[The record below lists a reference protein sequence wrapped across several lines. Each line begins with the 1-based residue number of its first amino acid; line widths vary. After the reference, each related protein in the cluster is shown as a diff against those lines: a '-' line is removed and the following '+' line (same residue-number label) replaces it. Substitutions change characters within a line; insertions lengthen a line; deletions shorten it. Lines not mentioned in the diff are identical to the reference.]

1 MQTRAQCPETEICRH
16 SRIENEEAAP
26 EGQGWALDTW
36 HESCGLEAL
45 LEALQGS
52 YKGEIF
58 LLNFNEIRYITS
70 SPACP
75 THPALGR
82 GRRGSLAFS
91 PAACWSSMYPSPQ
104 SPPAHWID
112 TFRQLFSLFGSNHLI
127 KESWDRFIRLGS
139 PDVEARPTS
148 PPCVLFL
155 SLLNKQVWSYFEG
168 HPVKSGVKD
177 DLWCGIKCQ
186 MHYTLIINDHT
197 FVWQLIIS
205 SSFSC
210 VWSCASV
217 SWTGS
222 TCSSVSFWSRLKT
235 PTAPLETLSSSSE
248 FVGVTSSWVK
258 ISGLSKSRLVPSQF
272 N

>member
-1 MQTRAQCPETEICRH
+1 MSWNRSRH
-16 SRIENEEAAP
+16 SWIENKQAAP
-26 EGQGWALDTW
+26 EEQGWALDTW
-36 HESCGLEAL
+36 HGSCGLEAL
-45 LEALQGS
+45 RAALQGS
-52 YKGEIF
+52 YKGELF
-58 LLNFNEIRYITS
+58 LLNSNEIRYITS

-75 THPALGR
+75 THPARGR

-91 PAACWSSMYPSPQ
+91 PAACWSSMCPSPQ

-112 TFRQLFSLFGSNHLI
+112 TFRQLFSLFGGNHLI

-155 SLLNKQVWSYFEG
+155 SLLNKKVWSYFEG
-168 HPVKSGVKD
+168 HPVTSGVQD
-177 DLWCGIKCQ
+177 DLWWGIKCQ

-258 ISGLSKSRLVPSQF
+258 ISGISKSRLVSSQF